1 MDHDYRYYLLFQIG
15 VEGFENDDDEEYQ
28 EEEQNVEEEEEEQN
42 EEEEEEEEEEQ
53 DEEEE
58 EEDENEGEEETED
71 EDDNGDGAEEGELNG
86 NNGDGISVTTGT
98 TPSGEVVII
107 EDDDATEEAERERG
121 CKKGRVSGSGKGGE
135 TASLKGKD
143 GGEFGEFNRGEVDGL
158 FCPICFE
165 AWSSGGDHH
174 IWLEQGLISCP
185 QCKKNC
191 RVKDIRLLY
200 ATQIVAIDGEL
211 QKTVRSLEAKC
222 ASLEKQ
228 GAEWFNKE
236 LEWKKKESDLCKQ
249 VQYLEERTRNLEVL
263 LKNEECRASG
273 SSSSNWNSLGKST
286 LGPDASSNFHMQ
298 GCSNEY
304 TIQKNFQIDGARLF
318 DVDSLSEN
326 YIFARRLLGMGG
338 MHVLTKVCVLHSNE
352 KEDIRLPENT
362 KAVKDLRLSPDARLV
377 LLASL
382 GKKLSVVSTESNN
395 TVLTWDLQAA
405 AWSCSWDVS
414 DSHYVYTGLQNGTV
428 LQFDVRHTTRY
439 VESLNGLTCNP
450 VHSLYSLSPSSS
462 RSSST
467 RNVLTKNILTA
478 SSLGLC
484 QWDFGVNQ
492 ERPYLI
498 PGSDEQGVC
507 ISLAHCKTSDDI
519 VASYRPKIEIIDG
532 FTISQPTQ
540 SAAWQGTWG
549 THIYYEK
556 NTSGYEKFRAIC
568 AKVSDIRLPK
578 SAIID
583 GMYENRSFASG
594 EESTGELV
602 LYDLPFL
609 SDSGRLKLT
618 SNPIRD
624 VKYVRG
630 LHSKLLS
637 CLSEDT
643 LQLYTQQLRD

>member
-1 MDHDYRYYLLFQIG
+1 MDPDYRGYLLFHIG
-15 VEGFENDDDEEYQ
+15 VEGFEDDDDDDDEDYQ
-28 EEEQNVEEEEEEQN
+28 EEEQNEDEEEEDE
-42 EEEEEEEEEEQ
+42 

-58 EEDENEGEEETED
+58 EEDEGEEETED
-71 EDDNGDGAEEGELNG
+71 EEDNSDGADEGELDG
-86 NNGDGISVTTGT
+86 NNGDGNSVTTGT

-107 EDDDATEEAERERG
+107 EDGDATEEGERERG
-121 CKKGRVSGSGKGGE
+121 CKKGRVGGGGEGGE
-135 TASLKGKD
+135 TASLN
-143 GGEFGEFNRGEVDGL
+143 GGEFGEFSRGEVDGL

-174 IWLEQGLISCP
+174 ICCLPCGHIYGLSCIRKWLARRGSSKCP

-191 RVKDIRLLY
+191 RMKDIRLLY
-200 ATQIVAIDGEL
+200 ASQIVAIDGEL

-236 LEWKKKESDLCKQ
+236 LEWKIKERDLRKQ

-263 LKNEECRASG
+263 LANEECRASG
-273 SSSSNWNSLGKST
+273 SSASNWNS

-298 GCSNEY
+298 GCSNKF
-304 TIQKNFQIDGARLF
+304 TIQKEFQIEGARLF
-318 DVDSLSEN
+318 DVDSSSEN

-338 MHVLTKVCVLHSNE
+338 MHVLTKVCLLYSNK
-352 KEDIRLPENT
+352 KEDIQLPENT
-362 KAVKDLRLSPDARLV
+362 KAVKDLRLSPDAKLV

-382 GKKLSVVSTESNN
+382 GKKLSIVSTESNN
-395 TVLTWDLQAA
+395 NVLTWDLQAA

-428 LQFDVRHTTRY
+428 LQFDVRHNMRY

-492 ERPYLI
+492 ETPYLF
-498 PGSDEQGVC
+498 PESDEQEVC

-519 VASYRPKIEIIDG
+519 VASYRPKIEITDG
-532 FTISQPTQ
+532 LTISQPTQ
-540 SAAWQGTWG
+540 SAAGQGTWG

-556 NTSGYEKFRAIC
+556 NTSGYKKFRTIC

-578 SAIID
+578 STIID
-583 GMYENRSFASG
+583 GVYEDRVFASG
-594 EESTGELV
+594 DESTGELV

-609 SDSGRLKLT
+609 SVSGRIKLR

-630 LHSKLLS
+630 LHSGLLS

-643 LQLYTQQLRD
+643 LQLYTAAMRL